1 MSVNDVIELVVA
13 GNSEQSDM
21 SLPQLED
28 DIPQTDYVNDLTG
41 TLKPMEQVQTYK
53 KIWLRHTKIIIQNN
67 YNFFI

>member
-28 DIPQTDYVNDLTG
+28 DIP
-41 TLKPMEQVQTYK
+41 
-53 KIWLRHTKIIIQNN
+53 
-67 YNFFI
+67 